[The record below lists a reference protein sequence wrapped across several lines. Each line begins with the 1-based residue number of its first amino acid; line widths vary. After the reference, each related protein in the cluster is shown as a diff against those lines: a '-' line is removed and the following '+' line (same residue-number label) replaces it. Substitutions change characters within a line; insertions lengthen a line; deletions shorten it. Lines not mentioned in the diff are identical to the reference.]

1 MLRYFL
7 IRACVQSVEHFYS
20 LLVAVLLDFF
30 IGEFSFA
37 HPLVG
42 FGNLAGKMEARVNNK
57 KKISGLLAVVL
68 LIAPF
73 VALTAFADNAVKQT
87 GLPGAAWIFEGIILY
102 FTIGTRSL
110 IEHAAAVAKALRSGS
125 LEEARYSVS
134 RIVSRDTS
142 SMQEQDAA
150 RAAIESVLENGN
162 DAVFAPIFWFFIL
175 GAPGA
180 VLLRLS
186 NTLDA
191 MWGYKNARYLYFG
204 WGAARLDDVLMWLPA
219 RLTALSYA
227 LCGHGL
233 EAVKCWWQQGSKWY
247 SPNAG
252 PVMAAGA
259 GALRVSLGGDAVYG
273 GKLKERLTLGCGKI
287 PDYRDID
294 RANQLVT
301 RSLFLWI
308 LLIFLK
314 EVISHA

>member
-1 MLRYFL
+1 MPRYFL
-7 IRACVQSVEHFYS
+7 IRACVDSVEHFYS
-20 LLVAVLLDFF
+20 LLVAVLLDLF

-42 FGNLAGKMEARVNNK
+42 FGNLAGKVEARANNRK
-57 KKISGLLAVVL
+57 KGSGLMAVLL

-73 VALTAFADNAVKQT
+73 VALTTLADNAVKQS

-110 IEHAAAVAKALRSGS
+110 IEHAAAVARALRSGS
-125 LEEARYSVS
+125 LEEARFSVS

-191 MWGYKNARYLYFG
+191 MWGYKNERYLKFG
-204 WGAARLDDVLMWLPA
+204 WAAARLDDVLMWLPA

-233 EAVKCWWQQGSKWY
+233 DAIKCWWRQGRKWY

-273 GKLKERLTLGCGKI
+273 GKLKERLILGCGKV

-294 RANQLVT
+294 RANKLVT
-301 RSLFLWI
+301 RSLLLWI